1 MYHIPLVKQCA
12 LLALCIKYYITKAFC
27 VMPLS
32 FACRCRYSTLLNV
45 PNLLVVGV
53 AKASKIVGQ
62 KISWMNEYRECYF
75 AVKFTLV
82 SS

>member
-1 MYHIPLVKQCA
+1 
-12 LLALCIKYYITKAFC
+12 
-27 VMPLS
+27 MPLS